1 MKVVSLATAG
11 LLCALA
17 GAVQAA
23 TPDVLVEGVNMP
35 AWVTRG
41 GRIEPLGVGARLKA
55 SDEITTAE
63 GSRVLL
69 RLADGSAVK
78 LGENAR
84 FVVGAAA
91 QKRDGANPLFQAT
104 LRVLAGAFRFT
115 TAALA
120 KVRSQRDVT
129 IEFPTVTAGVRG
141 TDLWGK
147 AGADRD
153 FVVLIEGKIGVKR
166 GDEAEVAMNESRS
179 LFDAPKGAPTPP
191 LSQITPDLLD
201 KYAAETEISAG
212 SGAAQAGGRWK
223 VTVAASESQSE
234 ALGAYDK
241 LRGAGYAA
249 AIAPLNRDGKTRFM
263 VRIGNLASEKDALQ
277 LALRLKLRLGFE
289 AASVSM

>member
-1 MKVVSLATAG
+1 MKTSSLATAT

-17 GAVQAA
+17 GAVQAGS
-23 TPDVLVEGVNMP
+23 PDVLVEGVNMP
-35 AWVTRG
+35 AWVTRS
-41 GRIEPLGVGARLKA
+41 GRMEPLGIGARLKA

-84 FVVGAAA
+84 FVVGSTA
-91 QKRDGANPLFQAT
+91 QKRNGANPLFQAT
-104 LRVLAGAFRFT
+104 LKVLAGAFRFT
-115 TAALA
+115 TSALA
-120 KVRSQRDVT
+120 KVRSERD
-129 IEFPTVTAGVRG
+129 ISIQFPTVTAGVRG

-147 AGADRD
+147 ADTDRD
-153 FVVLIEGKIGVKR
+153 FVVLIEGKIGVRR
-166 GDEAEVAMNESRS
+166 GDDAEVAMSEPRS
-179 LFDAPKGAPTPP
+179 LYDAPKGAPTPP
-191 LSQITPDLLD
+191 LTQITPELLD

-223 VTVAASESQSE
+223 VTVSASESQAE

-249 AIAPLNRDGKTRFM
+249 AIAPLNRDGKTRFV
-263 VRIGNLASEKDALQ
+263 VRVANLASEKDALQ

>member
-1 MKVVSLATAG
+1 MKIASLAIAL
-11 LLCALA
+11 LLCCLA
-17 GAVQAA
+17 GTLHAA

-35 AWVTRG
+35 AWVSRD
-41 GRIEPLGVGARLKA
+41 GRLAPLAIGATLKA

-91 QKRDGANPLFQAT
+91 QTRNGGNPLFQAT
-104 LRVLAGAFRFT
+104 LRVITGAFRFT
-115 TAALA
+115 TSALA
-120 KVRSQRDVT
+120 KVRGQRDVT
-129 IEFPTVTAGVRG
+129 VRFPTVTAGVRG

-147 AGADRD
+147 AAAERD
-153 FVVLIEGKIGVKR
+153 FVVLIEGRIGVRR
-166 GDEAEVAMNESRS
+166 GDEDEVSMSEARS
-179 LFDAPKGAPTPP
+179 LYDAPKGAPTPP
-191 LSQITPDLLD
+191 LTRISPDLLA

-212 SGAAQAGGRWK
+212 SGAAQSGGRWK

-241 LRGAGYAA
+241 LRTAGYAA
-249 AIAPLNRDGKTRFM
+249 AIAPLSRDGKTRFV
-263 VRIGNLASEKDALQ
+263 VRIANLASERDALQ